1 MSAVREVLKD
11 DAHALRGV
19 ARVEVTVEMLVQ
31 TVRREPVLVIDSS
44 EAHAVN
50 LEERGDQL
58 VVDETLTV
66 EALRIVLSDNRTTRT
81 GQSRTTDASA
91 HVLIVLKEIDLD
103 LIDLRESVLDSIVTA
118 MTVHHLTEIV
128 ETLDQSVATS
138 ATTNLVAGSREIVS
152 RGLRAQTS
160 VKPRR

>member
-1 MSAVREVLKD
+1 MREVLKD

-58 VVDETLTV
+58 VVDETSTV

-81 GQSRTTDASA
+81 GQSRTTDASVQ
-91 HVLIVLKEIDLD
+91 VLIVLKEIDLV
-103 LIDLRESVLDSIVTA
+103 LIALKESVLDSIVTG
-118 MTVHHLTEIV
+118 MTVRHLTEIV
-128 ETLDQSVATS
+128 GTLDRSVGTF
-138 ATTNLVAGSREIVS
+138 ATTKRVAGSRVIVS
-152 RGLRAQTS
+152 RGLRDQTS

>member
-1 MSAVREVLKD
+1 MREVLKD

-58 VVDETLTV
+58 VVDETSTV

-103 LIDLRESVLDSIVTA
+103 LIALRESVLDSIVTA
-118 MTVHHLTEIV
+118 MTVHHLPEIV

-138 ATTNLVAGSREIVS
+138 VMTNLVAGSREIVS
-152 RGLRAQTS
+152 RGLRDQTS

>member
-58 VVDETLTV
+58 VVDETSTV

-81 GQSRTTDASA
+81 GQSRTTDASVQ
-91 HVLIVLKEIDLD
+91 VLIVLKEIDLV
-103 LIDLRESVLDSIVTA
+103 LIALKESVLDSIVTA

-128 ETLDQSVATS
+128 ETLDRSVGTS
-138 ATTNLVAGSREIVS
+138 ATTNLVAGSRVIVS
-152 RGLRAQTS
+152 RGLRDQTS